1 VGLVRSPEACGS
13 QILQDEELPAALL
26 RVAARVEPRQEG
38 GDGGAQAHQLGRQ
51 FRVEPHLYLYTCSVK

>member
-1 VGLVRSPEACGS
+1 MRSPEACGS
-13 QILQDEELPAALL
+13 QVLQDEELTPAL

-51 FRVEPHLYLYTCSVK
+51 FRVEPHLYLQMFC